1 MKKNKQKTDN
11 YSSIAPYREN
21 DLLKL
26 LVGEFTR
33 LGTCISFVDGI
44 PVEILGG
51 IPGEIVEVKIIK
63 VFPEKIVSIVNNV
76 FKESKYRVTS
86 PCEKF
91 LECTGCQFQHIDY
104 SYQLVLKRQ
113 FIADEL
119 SKYSSLNKTFIDET
133 IPSPKKFNYRN
144 HSRFTVRNKNSPGEV
159 G

>member
-11 YSSIAPYREN
+11 FSPIAPYREN

-91 LECTGCQFQHIDY
+91 LECTGCQFQHIDL
-104 SYQLVLKRQ
+104 SYLL
-113 FIADEL
+113 
-119 SKYSSLNKTFIDET
+119 
-133 IPSPKKFNYRN
+133 
-144 HSRFTVRNKNSPGEV
+144 
-159 G
+159 